1 VQAKVTQGNKL
12 IWKDGGCAVIVDS
25 QGTKRLDISVSSEI
39 YREVSFCMDIKPD
52 DKPLIYNI
60 WLTPTERY
68 PFTPD
73 MKIIRGKI
81 DNADGMESEI
91 YLARVSSA
99 QKLKLICDTGDT
111 DELKLWGMD
120 GAVNEKVLLL
130 RENDLSE
137 LAVISDKDGEEND
150 SYHIKGRLKNIYHKG
165 KAKIYPV
172 TKVVTDKDGKYI
184 MAYRNMTE
192 DENIEIM

>member
-1 VQAKVTQGNKL
+1 
-12 IWKDGGCAVIVDS
+12 
-25 QGTKRLDISVSSEI
+25 
-39 YREVSFCMDIKPD
+39 
-52 DKPLIYNI
+52 
-60 WLTPTERY
+60 
-68 PFTPD
+68 
-73 MKIIRGKI
+73 
-81 DNADGMESEI
+81 
-91 YLARVSSA
+91 
-99 QKLKLICDTGDT
+99 
-111 DELKLWGMD
+111 MD

-184 MAYRNMTE
+184 MAYRNMAE